1 MGKFPG
7 WDKETVLET
16 VVVDDKNKYEM
27 VEAELGGKQF
37 MLYVPYYMSKEGWKK
52 GTAKSL
58 RFDVLEIFAK
68 AYEKHV
74 Q

>member
-16 VVVDDKNKYEM
+16 VVVDDKNKYDI
-27 VEAELGGKQF
+27 VEAELGDNKF
-37 MLYVPYYMSKEGWKK
+37 MLYVPHYMSKEGWKK
-52 GTAKSL
+52 GTSKSL
-58 RFDVLEIFAK
+58 RFDVLEIFAE
-68 AYEKHV
+68 AYKKHV

>member
-16 VVVDDKNKYEM
+16 VVVDDKNKYEI
-27 VEAELGGKQF
+27 VEAELGNNKF
-37 MLYVPYYMSKEGWKK
+37 LLYSPYFMSKEGWKK
-52 GTAKSL
+52 GTSKSL

-74 Q
+74 K

>member
-1 MGKFPG
+1 MDRFPG
-7 WDKETVLET
+7 WDKATVLET
-16 VVVDDKNKYEM
+16 IVVDDKNKYEM

-52 GTAKSL
+52 GAGKSL
-58 RFDVLEIFAK
+58 RYDVLEIFAK

-74 Q
+74 K